1 MSRDNTEQ
9 HGQET
14 ADGVTI
20 DLNQPLPDREFPDYT
35 AYIVN
40 EHNGEVQIKVDTDDF
55 DLEETG
61 KLTVDEQRDLD
72 RCERVIVKYK
82 KSFYQFVLAL
92 EEIKRRKLFRGQFKS
107 FGEYCKSIHGL
118 GQAYAYRYA
127 RWGRLLREDS
137 PMGENAPANERQARK
152 MIADKK
158 AKTRKTQVPPQG
170 VAPLPAIHAEEVTEA
185 VEDPASAEEGEAEAL
200 TVEVTEPPRKIV
212 PLDRPAH
219 LATYTEM
226 YEKSRDAYNI
236 FANSQ
241 KRQQCLNLI
250 DSLSTDLL
258 AYREWEKEDQ
268 QEAA

>member
-1 MSRDNTEQ
+1 M
-9 HGQET
+9 
-14 ADGVTI
+14 
-20 DLNQPLPDREFPDYT
+20 
-35 AYIVN
+35 
-40 EHNGEVQIKVDTDDF
+40 
-55 DLEETG
+55 
-61 KLTVDEQRDLD
+61 
-72 RCERVIVKYK
+72 
-82 KSFYQFVLAL
+82 LAL

-185 VEDPASAEEGEAEAL
+185 VEEPASAEDGEAEAQE
-200 TVEVTEPPRKIV
+200 VEVTEPPRKIV
-212 PLDRPAH
+212 PLPTALSKELKSHAELKKMTNDARNMCSDRSRSQE
-219 LATYTEM
+219 LANLLGKIEIELDRWSL
-226 YEKSRDAYNI
+226 YEEQR
-236 FANSQ
+236 SQ
-241 KRQQCLNLI
+241 H
-250 DSLSTDLL
+250 
-258 AYREWEKEDQ
+258 